1 MEQLKRIFSDA
12 GEAFGRLSSREKLM
26 VLGAALSVV
35 AFLIFFTTVTFNKA
49 LKNGESRIQAKMA
62 QLQEAQKYAS
72 GYSQAER
79 ERSNLERQLK
89 GNTVK
94 LFTLIEDT
102 AKKQGI
108 EVGGLTDRGSRP
120 HEGKVMESSV
130 DVTLTRIEL
139 LKLVNFLSS
148 LEERNKLVKVTRLQV
163 RARTDQPV
171 LDAWLT
177 VTSYQLES

>member
-1 MEQLKRIFSDA
+1 MEQFKRLFSDV

-26 VLGAALSVV
+26 VFGAALAV
-35 AFLIFFTTVTFNKA
+35 AVFLIFFTAVTFNKA
-49 LKNGESRIQAKMA
+49 LKNGESRISAKMV

-72 GYSQAER
+72 GYSQAEKDR
-79 ERSNLERQLK
+79 LNLERQLK

-108 EVGGLTDRGSRP
+108 EVGALTDRGSRQ
-120 HEGKVMESSV
+120 HSGKVMESSV
-130 DVTLTRIEL
+130 EVTLTRIEL

-148 LEERNKLVKVTRLQV
+148 LEGRNKLVKVTRLQV
-163 RARTDQPV
+163 RARADQPV

-177 VTSYQLES
+177 VTTYQLES